1 MKRIIFIGVQ
11 IVLIFAITLCS
22 FGAELRLAGET
33 RLEKDNFIEGP
44 ARYLGNIINQVTNG
58 EYTLSLHGGGVLGA
72 SKDIAEQVTR
82 GLIEFG
88 TMPESAIAYLYP
100 NFQIFSIPYL
110 FRTEDIAYK
119 VLDGPFGDRI
129 KEDLLAKTGM
139 RIIAWGDNG
148 GFRNFSTSK
157 KQLKSP
163 SDLKG
168 LKIRTMEIP
177 AQMEM
182 VKALGASPV
191 PVSWP
196 ELYTALQT
204 GVADGQENAIP
215 TILMGNLEEVQKYI
229 ILDKHLYSL
238 QIFVVSE
245 EWFKKQDKELQLAI
259 LSGGRVMDAMIRGI
273 ARLAELNGIDY
284 LIEKGVEVY
293 QPTSDEYLQFRDLT
307 QEPVLDW
314 CRNQDNIDNEI
325 IDELLEA
332 VQNAEK
338 LFGYQ

>member
-1 MKRIIFIGVQ
+1 MKKFLLISLLVI
-11 IVLIFAITLCS
+11 LIFAINFCS
-22 FGAELRLAGET
+22 YGSELRLAGET
-33 RLEKDNFIEGP
+33 RFEKNNYIEGP
-44 ARYLGNIINQVTNG
+44 ARYLGNVINQVSNG
-58 EYTLSLHGGGVLGA
+58 KYSLNLLGGGVLGS
-72 SKDIAEQVTR
+72 SKDIAEQVSR

-88 TMPESAIAYLYP
+88 TMPESAIAYFYP

-110 FRTEDIAYK
+110 FRTEDIAYR
-119 VLDGPFGDRI
+119 VLDGPFGDKI
-129 KEDLLAKTGM
+129 KEEVLSKTGM

-157 KQLKSP
+157 KQIKSP
-163 SDLKG
+163 DDIKG

-177 AQMEM
+177 AHMEM

-191 PVSWP
+191 PISWP

-229 ILDKHLYSL
+229 ILDKHLYSF

-259 LSGGRVMDAMIRGI
+259 LSTGRVMDAMIRGI

-284 LIEKGVEVY
+284 LNEKGVVIY
-293 QPTSDEYLQFRDLT
+293 QPTTEEYLQFRNLT
-307 QEPVLDW
+307 QQPVLEW
-314 CRNQDNIDNEI
+314 CYKQDNIDNKI
-325 IDELLEA
+325 IDELLDA
-332 VQNAEK
+332 VKNVEK
-338 LFGYQ
+338 QFGY